1 MTKDMTVGSPMKLVF
16 HFAIPL
22 MFGNLFQQFYSMVD
36 TIIVGRFLG
45 TNALAAV
52 GSTGSI
58 NFLILGF
65 CLGTCAGFT
74 IPVAQSFGSK
84 DTQALKRYVGNIVWL
99 AAGFSLL
106 FTVATVVLCR
116 PILQWMNTPAD
127 IIDDAYHYIV
137 VIFLGI
143 PTIVL
148 YNVLASLLRAL
159 GDSRTPVVFLV
170 LASLLNIG
178 LDLFLI
184 VVIPMG
190 VAGAAWATVIS
201 QGISGLCCLLFI
213 WKKFPLLHISR
224 DDLTPRKACIKRLLS
239 MGVPMGLQSSIT
251 AIGSILLQTSV
262 NGLGSVVVAA
272 ITAASKLYQLFG
284 CVFDALGVAM
294 STYGGQNIGA
304 RRGDRIFPGLRAGM
318 IIGSVYSI
326 LALVVILLFGRPL
339 VQLFVDGSETVIIDQ
354 AYQFMVIQVAFFIP
368 LAGVNVI
375 RLLIQGMGYSKL
387 AVFAGVFEMIA
398 RGSFGLFLVPVFG
411 FNMAC
416 FASPAAWILAD
427 GFLIPAYLKVMR
439 HVKEFG
445 R

>member
-16 HFAIPL
+16 QFAIPL
-22 MFGNLFQQFYSMVD
+22 MLGNLFQQFYSMVD

-45 TNALAAV
+45 TESLAAV

-84 DTQALKRYVGNIVWL
+84 DIQALKRYVGNIVWL
-99 AAGFSLL
+99 AGGFSLL
-106 FTVATVVLCR
+106 FTVATALLCR
-116 PILQWMNTPAD
+116 PILQWMDTPAD
-127 IIDDAYHYIV
+127 IIDDAYRYIMV
-137 VIFLGI
+137 VFLGI

-148 YNVLASLLRAL
+148 YNVLASLLRAV

-170 LASLLNIG
+170 IASLLNIA

-201 QGISGLCCLLFI
+201 QGISGLCCLIFI
-213 WKKFPLLHISR
+213 WEKFPLLHISR
-224 DDLTPRKACIKRLLS
+224 DDLIPRKPYIKRLLS

-251 AIGSILLQTSV
+251 AVGSILLQTSV

-326 LALVVILLFGRPL
+326 LALVVILLFGKPML
-339 VQLFVDGSETVIIDQ
+339 QLFVDSSETLIIDQ
-354 AYQFMVIQVAFFIP
+354 AYQFMVIQVSFFIP

-387 AVFAGVFEMIA
+387 AVFAGVFEMVA
-398 RGSFGLFLVPVFG
+398 RGSVGLFLVPAFG

-427 GFLIPAYLKVMR
+427 SFLIPAYLKVMR

>member
-84 DTQALKRYVGNIVWL
+84 DIKDLKHYVGNIVWL

-224 DDLTPRKACIKRLLS
+224 DDLTPRKSYIKRLLS